1 MIKRLEKQL
10 PGTWWWPNSL
20 KGKKRQNRCVKSF
33 TLEQALTML
42 STKWL
47 GTPVVG
53 DSCMTRQFCVNWRN
67 GDRPRDV
74 PGRDDTD
81 SNQIRRL
88 SGQECAACKLLPI
101 WEPCQPQNQDRGSGQ
116 VWTVRWGLAHEL
128 ARRPSWQIWTPP
140 NLAFSAPCHDD
151 DSPVCTSSTF

>member
-1 MIKRLEKQL
+1 
-10 PGTWWWPNSL
+10 
-20 KGKKRQNRCVKSF
+20 
-33 TLEQALTML
+33 ML

-140 NLAFSAPCHDD
+140 NLAFSAPAILMTALCVY
-151 DSPVCTSSTF
+151 PVLIKPQPVERDLVLFCKWNSGIYVGQLSILEY